1 MSENEK
7 KFFYLLESMRDGCTR
22 DVLYDSLPREEID
35 DFMSRFLESSHILES
50 DGFVFINYD
59 KVEVDCWVDVRVK

>member
-22 DVLYDSLPREEID
+22 DVLNDSFSKEEVD
-35 DFMSRFLESSHILES
+35 NMASKFLKLGYIQESNELI
-50 DGFVFINYD
+50 FINYE
-59 KVEVDCWVDVRVK
+59 KLEVDCWNDVRII

>member
-22 DVLYDSLPREEID
+22 DILNDSLPKEEVD
-35 DFMSRFLESSHILES
+35 HMYSRFLRLGYIYESSGLI
-50 DGFVFINYD
+50 FINYE
-59 KVEVDCWVDVRVK
+59 KVEVDCWNDVRIT